1 MSFDTAV
8 LTGVAAIMLA
18 QASPAMIDQPG
29 QSLTAQPTQAVHM
42 GRIVGAASQC
52 RAIDAKRIRTDIIRF
67 DFVLLAVAKTRPAF
81 AVASRQF
88 SAAVTEGGALIDAG
102 QLDCKTAASELA
114 ALEKQGSIIVKTV
127 QTGKTKWRRK

>member
-1 MSFDTAV
+1 MSFDTAI

-52 RAIDAKRIRTDIIRF
+52 RSIDAKRIRTDIIRF
-67 DFVLLAVAKTRPAF
+67 DFVLLAAAKTRPAF
-81 AVASRQF
+81 VVANQQF
-88 SAAVTEGGALIDAG
+88 SAAVTEGGELIEAG
-102 QLDCKTAASELA
+102 QLDCKIAESQLA
-114 ALEKQGSIIVKTV
+114 ALEKQGSIIVKTA
-127 QTGKTKWRRK
+127 QTGKATRRRK